1 MVDVNQ
7 CLLESIGV
15 GHSTI
20 SSIVAMCHKYGFHAK
35 LTGAGGGGCVFAI
48 IPPEHSVDQLEGLME
63 ELANNSFKVWATV
76 LGAKGVEIH

>member
-1 MVDVNQ
+1 MVDLNQ

-20 SSIVAMCHKYGFHAK
+20 TSVVAICHKYGFHAK
-35 LTGAGGGGCVFAI
+35 LTGAGGGGCVFAVI
-48 IPPEHSVDQLEGLME
+48 SPEHSIDQLERLMK
-63 ELANNSFKVWATV
+63 ELEQNYFKVWVTV